1 MRWGGKSRFNLH
13 PPPVFH
19 WNRIQ
24 MKAGVRE
31 RERNKALAAVVQV
44 KARLEY
50 SDYPNYSDILEF

>member
-1 MRWGGKSRFNLH
+1 
-13 PPPVFH
+13 
-19 WNRIQ
+19 

-50 SDYPNYSDILEF
+50 SDYPNYSDILEFQFSRSILPLEM